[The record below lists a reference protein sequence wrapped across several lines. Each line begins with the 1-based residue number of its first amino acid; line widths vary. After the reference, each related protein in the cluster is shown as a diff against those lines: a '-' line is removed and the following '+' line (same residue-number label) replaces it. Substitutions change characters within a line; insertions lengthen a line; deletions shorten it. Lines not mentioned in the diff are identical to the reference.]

1 MLLPPPKRAAIT
13 GGFSMK
19 IATKRAVTAA
29 TALLL
34 AAGTLTACASQEGS
48 TDDTADG
55 ANGKIALLLPESKT
69 TRYEAYDRPIFEA
82 KVADLCPEC
91 EVIYSNAD
99 QDPAKQ
105 QQQAESALTQGIE
118 IGRASCR
125 ERA

>member
-1 MLLPPPKRAAIT
+1 MLVPPPKRAAIT

-34 AAGTLTACASQEGS
+34 AAGTLTACAAEEGS
-48 TDDTADG
+48 TPNDDG
-55 ANGKIALLLPESKT
+55 ANKKIALLLPESKT

>member
-1 MLLPPPKRAAIT
+1 MLVPPPKRAAMT

-34 AAGTLTACASQEGS
+34 AAGTLTACASDEGS
-48 TDDTADG
+48 TPTGDG
-55 ANGKIALLLPESKT
+55 ANKKIALLLPESKT

-82 KVADLCPEC
+82 KVAELCPEC
-91 EVIYSNAD
+91 EVVYANAD
-99 QDPAKQ
+99 QDAAKQ